1 MIEILLCEISNI
13 INQVLKDPQT
23 LRRQC
28 SDNNLIKI
36 VILVSATR
44 VTVIVLVIIV
54 EKAFIC
60 PVPGALFTV
69 FFCLQ
74 PHKIIISILYRRKYE
89 RSIITSLMF
98 FAIEF

>member
-1 MIEILLCEISNI
+1 MKLATVQIKCLKILKHIEEA
-13 INQVLKDPQT
+13 
-23 LRRQC
+23 C

-60 PVPGALFTV
+60 PVPGTLFAV
-69 FFCLQ
+69 FFCL
-74 PHKIIISILYRRKYE
+74 
-89 RSIITSLMF
+89 
-98 FAIEF
+98 